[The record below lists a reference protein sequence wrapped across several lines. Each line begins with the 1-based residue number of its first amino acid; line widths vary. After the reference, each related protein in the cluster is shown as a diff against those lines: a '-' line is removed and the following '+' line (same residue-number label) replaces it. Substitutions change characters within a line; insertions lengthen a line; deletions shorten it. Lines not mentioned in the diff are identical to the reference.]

1 MKKHFSI
8 FTICFIVQV
17 LILIAD
23 INHLAFVT
31 GIDFL
36 FYFNVFFSTIYII
49 VYSIYFLLRS
59 SE

>member
-8 FTICFIVQV
+8 FAIGFVLQI

-31 GIDFL
+31 GISFFD
-36 FYFNVFFSTIYII
+36 YFSIFFATIYII
-49 VYSIYFLLRS
+49 VYSTYFLLRS